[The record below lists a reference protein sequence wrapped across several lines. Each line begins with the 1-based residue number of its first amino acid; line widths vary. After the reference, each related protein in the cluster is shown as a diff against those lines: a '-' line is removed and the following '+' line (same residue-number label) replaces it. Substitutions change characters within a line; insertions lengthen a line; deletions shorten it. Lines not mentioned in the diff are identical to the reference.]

1 MAFPTRTTMDLH
13 ARTVPAIPEPEAPA
27 GGVLF
32 PRHLGAGGPR
42 AKDGRYQCAVYVPQP
57 DGTRARKFAYG
68 QTWAECDAK
77 RRELLDKAENGIP
90 VPTRSAKLAEWLP
103 YWLENVIRPRR
114 KLSTYDKYEAH
125 VRLYLVPRLGSKR
138 LESLTVADVRRF
150 LTALE
155 RDTTA
160 ATAKES
166 HRVLRTALSAACR
179 EELITRNVVQ
189 LVEPPRLRSRD
200 LSPWSLDETLDFLAA
215 ARKDP
220 LYAAFVV
227 AIAMGLRR
235 GEIIGLRWEDLDLEQ
250 RVLYVRQQTQRR
262 RGVLYDDDP
271 KSRRRRAV
279 PLPAMCIAPLRWQ
292 RMRQAA
298 IRERMGD
305 RWTETGHVFTTR
317 TGRPIEPRNLYR
329 SFTRVA
335 KGAGLRVIRLHD
347 ARHGCAT
354 LLTAAGVAP
363 RVVMEILGHSQ
374 ISITMDVYTHVV
386 QDTQRE
392 AISHMDRLLRRR
404 NSPGP
409 APGSSPGDRTR

>member
-1 MAFPTRTTMDLH
+1 MASQRKRNPN
-13 ARTVPAIPEPEAPA
+13 
-27 GGVLF
+27 
-32 PRHLGAGGPR
+32 GAGTITKR
-42 AKDGRYQCAVYVPQP
+42 KDGRYQAAVYVLQP

-68 QTWAECDAK
+68 KTWAECDAK
-77 RRELLDKAENGIP
+77 RRELLDKVDQGVP
-90 VPTRSAKLAEWLP
+90 VPTRSARLSEWLP
-103 YWLENVIRPRR
+103 YWLDNVIRPRR

-125 VRLYLVPRLGSKR
+125 VRLYLVPMIGSKR
-138 LESLTVADVRRF
+138 LESLGTADVRRF
-150 LTALE
+150 LVQLE
-155 RDTTA
+155 NRTTA

-166 HRVLRTALSAACR
+166 HRVLRTALTAACR
-179 EELITRNVVQ
+179 EELVTRNVAS
-189 LVEPPRLRSRD
+189 LVEPPRAKSRE

-220 LYAAFVV
+220 LYAAFVL

-235 GEIIGLRWEDLDLEQ
+235 GEIVGLRWVDVDLDK

-262 RGVLYDDDP
+262 RGVLYNDDP
-271 KSRRRRAV
+271 KGRRRRAV
-279 PLPAMCIAPLRWQ
+279 PLPAMCIAPLRWH
-292 RMRQAA
+292 RMRQTAA
-298 IRERMGD
+298 KLRAGESWDEG
-305 RWTETGHVFTTR
+305 GYVFATR
-317 TGRPIEPRNLYR
+317 NGRPVEPRNVYR

-335 KGAGLRVIRLHD
+335 ESAGLRVIRLHD

-392 AISHMDRLLRRR
+392 AISHMDRLLKRR
-404 NSPGP
+404 PG
-409 APGSSPGDRTR
+409 RE